1 MELEFM
7 QIKVNDLSREIDCT
21 TFVNEALREQLNE
34 SRSLQD
40 KLVKMKK
47 EIEKISDEKSHVIK
61 QLCELLSDVIVHS
74 KPSNG
79 SLIVSKI

>member
-34 SRSLQD
+34 SRSL
-40 KLVKMKK
+40 
-47 EIEKISDEKSHVIK
+47 
-61 QLCELLSDVIVHS
+61 
-74 KPSNG
+74 
-79 SLIVSKI
+79 